1 MSTHSLTDKT
11 ADSGSADGGS
21 IPLGYAK
28 LMGISV
34 ASFFRERKFFM
45 GFVNN
50 FIKKLKTEKQ
60 FAKMFYIA
68 AAAFVLAVVIIIVCV
83 SCSKDDE
90 AAAEDGAQQESVAD
104 GEVAEETT
112 EETAEPLIDYTVPDV
127 PVEENAYPEVNDLVA
142 KYFNAMS
149 NGDKATIESLRDTT
163 AQEELIKIEKES
175 AYIDGFENI
184 KVYTKPGPME
194 GSYVTFVSYEIKFSG
209 IDTVAPG
216 LTTFYLCPKE
226 DGSLYICDGNRTQQ
240 DTDYVKA
247 IVAQADVADIFSR
260 VQTKY
265 AEAMD
270 ADAALSEFMAGLSEK
285 LDAEVSQAMAQVESE
300 STEVTEEQPQEQPQ
314 EQSQAV
320 EELVKATDTVNV
332 RASDSENADRI
343 GRVAMGETV
352 TRYEKKENGWSR
364 VDYNGTEGYIKSEYL
379 EVVGGSDN
387 QTQESEPE
395 EEPAEQEEQE
405 DAPTTDLTSK
415 GTVTIKEAVNIRK
428 SASTSADKLGMAY
441 KGETYELIMEQA
453 DGWCKIKY
461 KGEVGYVKTEFVE

>member
-1 MSTHSLTDKT
+1 
-11 ADSGSADGGS
+11 
-21 IPLGYAK
+21 
-28 LMGISV
+28 
-34 ASFFRERKFFM
+34 M

-90 AAAEDGAQQESVAD
+90 TAAKEGEQQEAVTD
-104 GEVAEETT
+104 GEVAEETQ
-112 EETAEPLIDYTVPDV
+112 EESAEPLIDYTVPDV
-127 PVEENAYPEVNDLVA
+127 PLEENAYAEVNDLVA
-142 KYFNAMS
+142 KYFNAMT
-149 NGDKATIESLRDTT
+149 NGDKATIESLRDTI

-175 AYIDGFENI
+175 AYIDEFDGI

-194 GSYVTFVSYEIKFSG
+194 GSYVAFVSYEIKFSG
-209 IDTVAPG
+209 IDTLAPG
-216 LTTFYLCPKE
+216 LTTFYLCPRE
-226 DGSLYICDGNRTQQ
+226 DGSLYICDGNMTQQ

-270 ADAALSEFMAGLSEK
+270 ADASLNEFMAGLSAK
-285 LDAEVSQAMAQVESE
+285 LDAEVSQAMAQAEGESGE
-300 STEVTEEQPQEQPQ
+300 ATQEQTEEPQEQQ
-314 EQSQAV
+314 SQSQAV

-387 QTQESEPE
+387 QTTESEPE
-395 EEPAEQEEQE
+395 VQEEEQEEEQE

-415 GTVTIKEAVNIRK
+415 GKVTIKEAVNVRK

>member
-1 MSTHSLTDKT
+1 
-11 ADSGSADGGS
+11 
-21 IPLGYAK
+21 
-28 LMGISV
+28 
-34 ASFFRERKFFM
+34 M
-45 GFVNN
+45 GFVNKV
-50 FIKKLKTEKQ
+50 IKRLKSDSR

-68 AAAFVLAVVIIIVCV
+68 AAVFVLAIVIIVACV
-83 SCSKDDE
+83 SCATKDE
-90 AAAEDGAQQESVAD
+90 TSEDGTQQEK
-104 GEVAEETT
+104 VAEG
-112 EETAEPLIDYTVPDV
+112 ETAETTDGETEESAEPVIDYTVPDV
-127 PVEENAYPEVNDLVA
+127 ALEENAYAEVNDLVA
-142 KYFNAMS
+142 KYFNAMT
-149 NGDKATIESLRDTT
+149 NGDTATITALRDTVP
-163 AQEELIKIEKES
+163 QEELIKIEKES
-175 AYIDGFENI
+175 AYIDEFDGI
-184 KVYTKPGPME
+184 KVYTKPGPMA
-194 GSYVTFVSYEIKFSG
+194 GSYVAFVYYEIKFSG
-209 IDTVAPG
+209 IDTLAPG

-226 DGSLYICDGNRTQQ
+226 DGSLYICDGSMTQQ

-247 IVAQADVADIFSR
+247 IVAQADVADVFAR
-260 VQTKY
+260 VETKY

-270 ADAALSEFMAGLSEK
+270 ADASLKEFMEGLSAK
-285 LDAEVSQAMAQVESE
+285 LDAEVSQAMAQLQPQ
-300 STEVTEEQPQEQPQ
+300 EEQPQEEEQPQ
-314 EQSQAV
+314 QPQSQAV

-387 QTQESEPE
+387 QETESEPQQE
-395 EEPAEQEEQE
+395 EEQEEEQE

-415 GTVTIKEAVNIRK
+415 GKVTIKEAVNVRK
-428 SASTSADKLGMAY
+428 SASTSSDKLGMAY

>member
-1 MSTHSLTDKT
+1 
-11 ADSGSADGGS
+11 
-21 IPLGYAK
+21 
-28 LMGISV
+28 
-34 ASFFRERKFFM
+34 M

-50 FIKKLKTEKQ
+50 FIKRLKTDKQ

-68 AAAFVLAVVIIIVCV
+68 AAAFVLAIVIIVVCV
-83 SCSKDDE
+83 SCAGGDD
-90 AAAEDGAQQESVAD
+90 AASEEGTQQESVAD
-104 GEVAEETT
+104 GDTAGDIE

-127 PVEENAYPEVNDLVA
+127 PLEENAYAEVNDLVSQ
-142 KYFNAMS
+142 YFNAMT
-149 NGDKATIESLRDTT
+149 NGDKATIESLRDTIP
-163 AQEELIKIEKES
+163 QEELIKIEKES
-175 AYIDGFENI
+175 AYIDEFDGI
-184 KVYTKPGPME
+184 KVYTKPGPMA
-194 GSYVTFVSYEIKFSG
+194 GSYVAFISYDIKFSG
-209 IDTVAPG
+209 IDTLAPG
-216 LTTFYLCPKE
+216 LTTFYLCPRE
-226 DGSLYICDGNRTQQ
+226 DGSLYICDGNMTQQ

-265 AEAMD
+265 AEAVD
-270 ADAALSEFMAGLSEK
+270 ADPALSEFMAGLSAK
-285 LDAEVSQAMAQVESE
+285 LDAEVSQAMAQAEGESGE
-300 STEVTEEQPQEQPQ
+300 TTEEQPQQEQQ
-314 EQSQAV
+314 AQSQAV

-395 EEPAEQEEQE
+395 EEPEEEEEQD

-415 GTVTIKEAVNIRK
+415 GTVTIKEAVNVRK